1 MGIIPPL
8 SGSFAF
14 HIAARP
20 AYLEQDLKFR
30 EQDTNAF
37 NYISD
42 CFPRFNQ
49 KEIRSQLARVGIKG
63 EMSLQNVKTMSGGE
77 QVRIKLLT
85 IMNVTS
91 NILILDEPTNHL
103 DVNAKESLQ
112 KAIADYEGAV
122 ILVSHDK
129 TFAESVCD
137 KTLTLKQ
144 L

>member
-1 MGIIPPL
+1 
-8 SGSFAF
+8 
-14 HIAARP
+14 
-20 AYLEQDLKFR
+20 
-30 EQDTNAF
+30 
-37 NYISD
+37 
-42 CFPRFNQ
+42 
-49 KEIRSQLARVGIKG
+49 
-63 EMSLQNVKTMSGGE
+63 MSLQNVKTMSGGE
-77 QVRIKLLT
+77 QVRIRLLT

-112 KAIADYEGAV
+112 KAIAEYEGAV

-129 TFAESVCD
+129 AFAESVCD

>member
-8 SGSFAF
+8 SGTFSF

-63 EMSLQNVKTMSGGE
+63 EMSLQNVKTLSGALGHY
-77 QVRIKLLT
+77 
-85 IMNVTS
+85 S
-91 NILILDEPTNHL
+91 
-103 DVNAKESLQ
+103 A
-112 KAIADYEGAV
+112 G
-122 ILVSHDK
+122 
-129 TFAESVCD
+129 F
-137 KTLTLKQ
+137 TLTTYTHATAEMKRDAADTIGNVISQ
-144 L
+144 AM